1 MRSQEFTR
9 KAQLQD
15 ETSELDRKLTTT
27 LAERDPDAEYDA
39 RRQEKAD
46 AEAERE
52 YDKKPKITT
61 YQLTGRGP
69 NMEPNYEFGPELDS
83 LERAIEYRKKL
94 MADPKTPNPRDIGIR
109 TIQRLATR
117 LETKFAEAIDQD
129 EYTNEEDM
137 VQNNLAT
144 IIRVAEELSSVLEDN
159 EDMAEWA
166 QEKIAIVKSMI
177 VTVTDYVISQH
188 EQGNVQH
195 TDEDFSLDEKASAKL
210 CRSTKRLGRSDYSSC
225 VSQGL
230 RAHQSKGKGHT
241 DGHGN
246 YLKGKKAKSTQYGGD
261 VKDYDGK

>member
-1 MRSQEFTR
+1 MR
-9 KAQLQD
+9 AN
-15 ETSELDRKLTTT
+15 ELIKEGWESGPEEPR
-27 LAERDPDAEYDA
+27 ASRRDPDAEYDA
-39 RRQEKAD
+39 HRQAKID
-46 AEAERE
+46 AEA
-52 YDKKPKITT
+52 DKAPKKTT
-61 YQLTGRGP
+61 YQCVGRDA
-69 NMEPNYEFGPELDS
+69 NNQPNYKFGPEFATADD
-83 LERAIEYRKKL
+83 AIAYRTKL

-109 TIQRLATR
+109 TISRMAETRSLEDRL
-117 LETKFAEAIDQD
+117 AEAIDQD
-129 EYTNEEDM
+129 EYTNEADM
-137 VQNNLAT
+137 VQNNLLT
-144 IIRVAEELSSVLEDN
+144 IIRVAEELSKVLDAN

-195 TDEDFSLDEKASAKL
+195 TDEDVELDEKTAAAL
-210 CRSTKRLGRSDYSSC
+210 CRSGKRLGRSDYSSC

-230 RAHQSKGKGHT
+230 RAHTSKGKGHT